1 MIMRRK
7 RIYIDLDNTVADYLG
22 MAERMNINLNDAKH
36 IPNFFINLEPIEGAI
51 EAYRLLEE
59 HFDLYFLTTAPWSN
73 PRSLMEKVEWVKKYF
88 PTAYKNIIFSHHKNL
103 LYGEYLIDDSTKN
116 GAGEF
121 EGEHIQIHSEE
132 FPNWP
137 SVIYFIFTKENIP
150 Y

>member
-22 MAERMNINLNDAKH
+22 MAERLNVSPKDAKH

-73 PRSLMEKVEWVKKYF
+73 PRSLMEKVEWVKKHF
-88 PTAYKNIIFSHHKNL
+88 PTAYKNIIFSHHKDL
-103 LYGEYLIDDSTKN
+103 LSGEYLIDDSTKN

-132 FPNWP
+132 FPNWVYVLMYI
-137 SVIYFIFTKENIP
+137 SQRENLNL
-150 Y
+150 

>member
-22 MAERMNINLNDAKH
+22 MAERLNVSPKDAKH

-51 EAYRLLEE
+51 EAYRLLEA

-88 PTAYKNIIFSHHKNL
+88 PTAYKNIIFSHHKDL
-103 LYGEYLIDDSTKN
+103 LSGEYLIDDSTKN
-116 GAGEF
+116 GA
-121 EGEHIQIHSEE
+121 
-132 FPNWP
+132 
-137 SVIYFIFTKENIP
+137 
-150 Y
+150 